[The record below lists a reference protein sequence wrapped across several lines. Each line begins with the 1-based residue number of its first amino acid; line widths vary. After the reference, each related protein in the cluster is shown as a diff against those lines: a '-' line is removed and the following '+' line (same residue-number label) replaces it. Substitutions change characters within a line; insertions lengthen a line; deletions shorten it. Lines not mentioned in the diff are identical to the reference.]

1 MTKKSRFEL
10 GHLEKTRRSIYV
22 FLRDQL
28 EHKLISIA
36 LESPYRLCRVKDMP
50 YPYVEPG
57 DLKPKK
63 KEFTKDSFVAQPFFI
78 VFCEDA
84 IDEVHQKYIRFS
96 ESNRVKKTTSSSYRT
111 SGSSAPSTRRPG
123 SSSAIRSSSS

>member
-57 DLKPKK
+57 DLQRRRY
-63 KEFTKDSFVAQPFFI
+63 TIHSLTRSFLHEQVA
-78 VFCEDA
+78 
-84 IDEVHQKYIRFS
+84 RW
-96 ESNRVKKTTSSSYRT
+96 T
-111 SGSSAPSTRRPG
+111 
-123 SSSAIRSSSS
+123 